1 MRRAPAMATLLAA
14 AAAVLTSPPSRR
26 SASAF
31 VPELAS
37 SRTIS
42 VGHGSGSGA
51 GSGAGAGAGALL
63 LLHRGPTSATAGG
76 SGRSARGL
84 AFAPL
89 LRMSSSSSSSA
100 SAAAPSGKEEDRAT
114 LEAAVKA
121 KGDEIRALKDGGAD
135 KAAVA
140 PLVTELLAL
149 KARLDPDSVK
159 PQKEEKKKKKT
170 QKGGG
175 GKQQQTQKKTKGGG
189 GGGGGGGNDDAES
202 DYIVPRSENYSRW
215 YSDVIRTA
223 GLAEQSP
230 VRGCMVIRPWGMSLW
245 DSVRT
250 DLDGRIREHGAE
262 NAYFPLLI
270 PKSFLSKEAEHV
282 DGFAKECAVVTH
294 HRLMADPDGDEG
306 SGELIVDP
314 DAELEDPLIIRP
326 TSETMIWNMFKKWIV
341 SHR

>member
-1 MRRAPAMATLLAA
+1 MR
-14 AAAVLTSPPSRR
+14 SGPSR
-26 SASAF
+26 
-31 VPELAS
+31 
-37 SRTIS
+37 
-42 VGHGSGSGA
+42 
-51 GSGAGAGAGALL
+51 
-63 LLHRGPTSATAGG
+63 TA
-76 SGRSARGL
+76 
-84 AFAPL
+84 
-89 LRMSSSSSSSA
+89 
-100 SAAAPSGKEEDRAT
+100 
-114 LEAAVKA
+114 
-121 KGDEIRALKDGGAD
+121 GAD

-175 GKQQQTQKKTKGGG
+175 GKQQQTQKKTKG

-250 DLDGRIREHGAE
+250 DLD
-262 NAYFPLLI
+262 
-270 PKSFLSKEAEHV
+270 
-282 DGFAKECAVVTH
+282 
-294 HRLMADPDGDEG
+294 
-306 SGELIVDP
+306 
-314 DAELEDPLIIRP
+314 
-326 TSETMIWNMFKKWIV
+326 
-341 SHR
+341 